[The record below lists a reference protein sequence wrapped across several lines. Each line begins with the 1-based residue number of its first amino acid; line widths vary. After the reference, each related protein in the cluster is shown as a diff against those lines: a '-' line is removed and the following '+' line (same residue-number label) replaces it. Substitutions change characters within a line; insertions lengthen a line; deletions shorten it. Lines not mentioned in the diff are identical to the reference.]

1 MRPRLWTIVYRLW
14 SVVAISTQEEQLIM
28 SDVLEHLWGI
38 IEDRKAH
45 PRSGS
50 YTSSLFAAGENE
62 ILKKVGEEAIEVI
75 VAAKGEGNER
85 LIYETADLMY
95 HLLVLLAARNLTWE
109 DVEEE
114 LRRRFK

>member
-1 MRPRLWTIVYRLW
+1 
-14 SVVAISTQEEQLIM
+14 M
-28 SDVLEHLWGI
+28 SDVLEQLWNT

-50 YTSSLFAAGENE
+50 YTASLFAAGENE

-75 VAAKGEGNER
+75 VAAKGEGDAR
-85 LIYETADLMY
+85 VVYEAADLVY
-95 HLLVLLAARNLTWE
+95 HLLVLLAARDLTWN